1 LSEPPKDPIKKLK
14 WFSDFIE
21 NLPQA
26 RGEGVVNRMVELQ
39 TSRLVARAGDVA
51 FDAIEDQKQEK
62 PGVARGINRGLE
74 ATAEDIIKD
83 KLTATDPI
91 SSKIL
96 GAIGDSLAE
105 DLKAKLTGG
114 SGLQGEDARELLE
127 RRRKDEL
134 NVLFGQIKEEL
145 IQPLAEQ
152 IETVAKKVE
161 ENPKGTGGALTTEDA
176 VEMVMNAQER
186 AKELLKKQGFSVESV
201 NVTKEDVAAMLDK
214 ERAEQTQREAKLKE
228 TWEQESG
235 AQVVIEGERIKAT
248 ENILSGVV
256 DKVFDIFLAPLK
268 GKIEEAI
275 EKGAFRAAPAGQ

>member
-1 LSEPPKDPIKKLK
+1 MSEPPKDPIKKLK